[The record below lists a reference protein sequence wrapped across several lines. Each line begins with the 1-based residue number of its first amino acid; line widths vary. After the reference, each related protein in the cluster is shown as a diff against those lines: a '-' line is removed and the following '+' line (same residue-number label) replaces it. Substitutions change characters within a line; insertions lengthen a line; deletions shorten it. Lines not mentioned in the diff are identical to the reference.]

1 MADVKTKA
9 SDASV
14 AAYFDA
20 IGDEARRADCE
31 LLTDLMARATKQP
44 PRMWGTSIVGF
55 GSRHYKYDSGREG
68 DTCLVGFASRKGD
81 IAVYGLRAAADAEE
95 LLANLGR
102 HKSGKGC
109 VYIRKL
115 ADIDLKALERLV
127 TAATAA
133 KRP

>member
-14 AAYFDA
+14 AAYLDA
-20 IGDEARRADCE
+20 IDDEARRADCE

>member
-1 MADVKTKA
+1 MADVKTRA
-9 SDASV
+9 SDSSV
-14 AAYFDA
+14 AAYLDA
-20 IGDEARRADCE
+20 IDDEARRADCE